1 MSETENEGPKILAG
15 ETEDGR
21 TFVVSQQGMAIQPAP
36 DEDGSS
42 ASSVADQVEEPAK
55 VMRIGQMIRHL
66 LDEVKSA
73 PLDEPSRKRLRE
85 VYAASVEE
93 LKAGLSPELA
103 EELARITQPFDAD
116 ATPTDAEL
124 RIAQAQLVGWLEGLF
139 SGIQTALFAQQVAA
153 RSQLEQMRRALPQSP
168 GGEPTIPGQKRGSD
182 GMYL

>member
-21 TFVVSQQGMAIQPAP
+21 TFVVSPQGMAIQPAP
-36 DEDGSS
+36 DPEGGAS

-93 LKAGLSPELA
+93 LKGGLSPELA
-103 EELARITQPFDAD
+103 DELARITQPFEAD

-153 RSQLEQMRRALPQSP
+153 RTQLEQMRRALPQAP
-168 GGEPTIPGQKRGSD
+168 GAEPGPPGRPGSS